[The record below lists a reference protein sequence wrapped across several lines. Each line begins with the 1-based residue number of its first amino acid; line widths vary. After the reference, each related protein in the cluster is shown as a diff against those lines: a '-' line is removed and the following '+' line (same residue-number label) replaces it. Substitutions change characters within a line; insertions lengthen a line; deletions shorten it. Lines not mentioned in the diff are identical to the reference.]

1 MVLCFLSKRTENLSF
16 KRFKRCVREVN
27 VPNLMNAQG
36 VLIHNTI
43 VIFGLGT
50 HSRVMTNKLITIKS
64 YNGKL

>member
-16 KRFKRCVREVN
+16 KRCVREVN
-27 VPNLMNAQG
+27 VPDLMNAQG